1 MDITN
6 LHSKIEKAKKLL
18 ENSCNERTDAIR
30 QFVGSHYGNNAASK
44 RVPTNLLE
52 MAITIYLRLLAAKA
66 PKCDVSTEIPS
77 LRPFANDL
85 EIVVNQLPR
94 EIGLG
99 ETIEDV
105 VREAMFSLGVVK
117 VGIAEASD
125 DPKRG
130 DEPFVSLV
138 QLDDYFVDMSAKSWR
153 EIQFEGNEYWMDSE
167 AIKSFYGVDLAGEEY
182 NGTSSSGVEQAKA
195 IELDESSESLFERV
209 LLRDVYITR
218 TNEMITYV
226 VSSKKVLR
234 RVKWD
239 GPFGTPYVKLSFSGV
254 PGNLMPLAPISVLQD
269 LHEVANTI
277 FRKVANQAIS
287 KKTVAA
293 IQGGTDEDV
302 TNFKH
307 AEDGEAIRMSGL
319 KAESLSSGGVDTQL
333 LATFIQIRDLY
344 SIFAGNLDSIGGL
357 SPQAETASQ
366 DKLINEAASARVRA
380 MAEKVETFVGEI
392 FRRLAWYVWT
402 DPVRVRKYVKY
413 GSRKF
418 GISIEKEWT
427 PETRDGDF
435 LDYNFS
441 VSALSMQ
448 DDTPSVRIQKLA
460 NIFNTFILP
469 LQPML
474 EAQGIVIDVKAML
487 DYIARNS
494 NMPELT
500 DMVKSMTM
508 TDERH
513 PAATEHSKPDYVSTK
528 SPVTHRTYE
537 RVNRPAGT
545 RQGRDAALMQVLLG
559 GNPQAAE
566 KAGLAAGRSLA

>member
-1 MDITN
+1 MNIAT
-6 LHSKIEKAKKLL
+6 LHEKIEKSKRLL
-18 ENSCNERTDAIR
+18 QNSCDERTAAIR
-30 QFVGSHYGNNAASK
+30 QFVGKHYGNNAASK

-52 MAITIYLRLLAAKA
+52 MAVTIYLRLLAAKT
-66 PKCDVSTEIPS
+66 PRCDVSTESPS

-85 EIVVNQLPR
+85 EIVINQLPN

-99 ETIEDV
+99 DTLEEV

-153 EIQFEGNEYWMDSE
+153 EIQYEGNEYWMDTE
-167 AIKSFYGVDLAGEEY
+167 AIKAFYGVDLAGEDY
-182 NGTSSSGVEQAKA
+182 NGTSSAGVEQAKA
-195 IELDESSESLFERV
+195 IELDESSEPLFERV

-218 TNEMITYV
+218 TNEMITYA
-226 VSSKKVLR
+226 VSSKKILR
-234 RVKWD
+234 SVKWD
-239 GPFGTPYVKLSFSGV
+239 GPFGTPYVKLAFSGV

-277 FRKVANQAIS
+277 FRKVANQAIA

-293 IQGGTDEDV
+293 IQGGTEEDV
-302 TNFKH
+302 TNFKY
-307 AEDGEAIRMSGL
+307 AQDGDAIRTAGI

-357 SPQAETASQ
+357 SPQADTASQ
-366 DKLINEAASARVRA
+366 DKLINEAASARIRA
-380 MAEKVETFVGEI
+380 MGEKVEKFVGEI

-413 GSRKF
+413 ASRKH
-418 GISIEKEWT
+418 SLYVEKEWT

-435 LDYNFS
+435 LDYNFK

-448 DDTPSVRIQKLA
+448 DDTPSTRMQKLA
-460 NIFNTFILP
+460 NIFQNFILP
-469 LQPML
+469 LQPMF
-474 EAQGIVIDVKAML
+474 EAQGVVIDIKAML
-487 DYIARNS
+487 DYIAKNS

-500 DMVKSMTM
+500 DVIKLAAVAP
-508 TDERH
+508 ERM
-513 PAATEHSKPDYVSTK
+513 PGAAEHSRPAYVSTK
-528 SPVTHRTYE
+528 SPVSHRVYE

-566 KAGLAAGRSLA
+566 KAGLSMGRSIG